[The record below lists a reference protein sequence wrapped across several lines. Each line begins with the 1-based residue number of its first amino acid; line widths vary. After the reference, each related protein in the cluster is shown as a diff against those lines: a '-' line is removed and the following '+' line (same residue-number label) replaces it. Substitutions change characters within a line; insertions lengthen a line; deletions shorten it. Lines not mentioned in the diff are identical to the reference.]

1 MKGTDR
7 RRRTDPP
14 RRIPARLRVGLAAA
28 LGIVVGI
35 AAAFVVP
42 WQLAVLVAWDA
53 TALAYV
59 CWVWWTVHHMEP
71 RHTRAHATAIDES
84 AVTAN
89 VVLILACLV
98 SLIGVGFDL
107 LRASGQTGGARALD
121 TALGVLTVVL
131 SWIVVHVVFML
142 RYADIY
148 YRQDAGIDFHPEGA
162 EGPDYRDFAYVA
174 FTIGM
179 TYQVS
184 DTDLTT
190 KDIRRAATRHALLSF
205 VFGTAVIAM
214 TINVVAGLLNH

>member
-1 MKGTDR
+1 
-7 RRRTDPP
+7 
-14 RRIPARLRVGLAAA
+14 
-28 LGIVVGI
+28 
-35 AAAFVVP
+35 
-42 WQLAVLVAWDA
+42 
-53 TALAYV
+53 
-59 CWVWWTVHHMEP
+59 MEP
-71 RHTRAHATAIDES
+71 RHAKAHATAIDES

-89 VVLILACLV
+89 LVLLLACIA

-107 LRASGQTGGARALD
+107 LRASGQTGGARALG
-121 TALGVLTVVL
+121 TAVAVLTVVL

-142 RYADIY
+142 RYADVFY
-148 YRQDAGIDFHPEGA
+148 GQDGGIDFHEDGS

-190 KDIRRAATRHALLSF
+190 KDIRRVAIRHALLSF

-214 TINVVAGLLNH
+214 TINIVASLLNH